1 MKKVYILIIISV
13 LAFSCGQ
20 KKQPQQQPQGA
31 KIEFENTEF
40 NLGKIKQGEIAECY
54 FVVKNTGDTMLVFN
68 KIIPNCDCTSLTNE
82 DIEIPAGKTD
92 TLKFILD
99 TYGKDLGK
107 FESDIRIIT
116 NTIPDW
122 HKLNIIAEI
131 E

>member
-1 MKKVYILIIISV
+1 MKKVHILFIVII
-13 LAFSCGQ
+13 LAASCGR
-20 KKQPQQQPQGA
+20 KTQPQGA

-40 NLGKIKQGEIAECY
+40 NVGKIKQGEIVGCY
-54 FVVKNTGDTMLVFN
+54 FVVRNTGDSMLVFN
-68 KIIPNCDCTSLTNE
+68 QIIPNCDCTSLTNKNA
-82 DIEIPAGKTD
+82 EIPAGKTD
-92 TLKFILD
+92 TLKFLLD

-122 HKLNIIAEI
+122 HKLNITAEI